1 MTLFH
6 DDEIDDDIP
15 DFDNPVSDN
24 PVRAGAAETIAR
36 ISLDAA
42 LSRASR
48 AALKR
53 HPHLAIFKV
62 PHPDY
67 AEVLPK
73 PLKRMQDAPVVKSV
87 TEKLRQGGAYHRVG
101 DDMLDFLRQGRSV
114 LFLSQEPQELLHE
127 AVLAVADLIIEI
139 PALTPTLLRKTIN
152 IVTGGRA
159 RNVTNEMA
167 GLPLKI
173 IVSAVRQE
181 LTAGQCVRNLQ
192 RALDRQPEAES
203 SVVPLIAELPLTS
216 PVRSWADQ
224 VIHDLKAVNAGEI
237 LPKEIVFATLEGPP
251 GTGKTLI
258 AESLAR
264 TSGWTFV
271 PSSVGT
277 WFTSGDGALGGVAKN
292 LKGFIDT
299 VLSREPAIGFMDELD
314 ALPNRATMD
323 NRGRDWWTPVINLFL
338 TEIDRVR
345 KANKKVLLLG
355 ATNYYDRLDNALIR
369 PGRLQQRIRVLPPQ
383 SEDEMVALL
392 RHYLGTEIS
401 GADLARLARFGRGA
415 VPATVEGWVK
425 EARVAARQS
434 QRALTPGDL
443 LSVMVP
449 ADERD
454 PADIR
459 AIAIHEAGHAVVAH
473 QLGRIVDS
481 ISIIP
486 EGESGGRTLIRF
498 PTIVPVWADL
508 LDDVAVTLGGRAA
521 DVVLGKGANV
531 GAEGD
536 LARATMLLIE
546 AHEKQGLCEELAVGP
561 AFGPILRG
569 TVRAEVNAELKRQLE
584 RAMDIVRRERNVV
597 MAFAE
602 RLIKVKF
609 IVETEIEE
617 IFSNDRLAA
626 PAVKVASRSL
636 KTPAPALGDRS

>member
-6 DDEIDDDIP
+6 DDEINDEIP
-15 DFDNPVSDN
+15 DFDNPLSDN
-24 PVRAGAAETIAR
+24 PVRPGAAETIAR

-42 LSRASR
+42 LTRTSR

-62 PHPDY
+62 PQSDY
-67 AEVLPK
+67 AEVLLK

-101 DDMLDFLRQGRSV
+101 EDMLEFLRQGRSV
-114 LFLSQEPQELLHE
+114 LFLSQDPQELLDE
-127 AVLAVADLIIEI
+127 AVLAVADLMIDV
-139 PALTPTLLRKTIN
+139 PALNPALLRKTIH
-152 IVTGGRA
+152 IVTGGWA
-159 RNVTNEMA
+159 RNVTDEMA
-167 GLPLKI
+167 GLPIKI

-181 LTAGQCVRNLQ
+181 LTAGQCVKNLQ
-192 RALDRQPEAES
+192 RALGRQPKAES
-203 SVVPLIAELPLTS
+203 SGVPLIAELPLTS

-224 VIHDLKAVNAGEI
+224 VIHDLKAVDAGEI
-237 LPKEIVFATLEGPP
+237 LPNEIVFATLEGPP

-355 ATNYYDRLDNALIR
+355 ATNYYDHLDNALIR

-392 RHYLGTEIS
+392 RHYLGTEIG
-401 GADLARLARFGRGA
+401 GADLVRLARIGRGA
-415 VPATVEGWVK
+415 VPAAVEGWVK
-425 EARVAARQS
+425 EARAAARQS

-459 AIAIHEAGHAVVAH
+459 AIAIHEAGHAIVAH
-473 QLGRIVDS
+473 WLGRKVESVS
-481 ISIIP
+481 ILP

-498 PTIVPVWADL
+498 PTLVPVWTDL

-521 DVVLGKGANV
+521 DIVLGKGANV

-546 AHEKQGLCEELAVGP
+546 AHEKQGLCEELAVGS
-561 AFGPILRG
+561 AFGPILPG

-584 RAMDIVRRERNVV
+584 RAMAIVKQNQKTTSKLADHLVEQRVLV
-597 MAFAE
+597 DSQI
-602 RLIKVKF
+602 LV
-609 IVETEIEE
+609 IVEREDVVPAKCTAGAT
-617 IFSNDRLAA
+617 SSLLA
-626 PAVKVASRSL
+626 PH
-636 KTPAPALGDRS
+636 

>member
-6 DDEIDDDIP
+6 DDEIDDYIP

-24 PVRAGAAETIAR
+24 SVRPGAAETIAR
-36 ISLDAA
+36 VSLDAA
-42 LSRASR
+42 LTRASR

-73 PLKRMQDAPVVKSV
+73 PLKRMQAAPVVKSV

-114 LFLSQEPQELLHE
+114 LFLSQDPQELLHE
-127 AVLAVADLIIEI
+127 AVLAVADLIIDI

-159 RNVTNEMA
+159 SNVTNEMA

-192 RALDRQPEAES
+192 RALDRQPKPEAS
-203 SVVPLIAELPLTS
+203 DVPLISDLPLTA
-216 PVRSWADQ
+216 PVKSWAEQ
-224 VIHDLKAVNAGEI
+224 MLCDLQAVKSGKI
-237 LPKEIVFATLEGPP
+237 FPKDIVFATLEGPP

-264 TSGWTFV
+264 TSGWAFV
-271 PSSVGT
+271 SSSVGT

-292 LKGFIDT
+292 LKSFVDT

-338 TEIDRVR
+338 TEIDRAK

-355 ATNYYDRLDNALIR
+355 ATNYYDRLDDALVR
-369 PGRLQQRIRVLPPQ
+369 PGRLQQRVRVLPPQ
-383 SEDEMVALL
+383 SEEDIIALF
-392 RHYLGTEIS
+392 RHYLGDEI
-401 GADLARLARFGRGA
+401 AEDDLIKLARIGRGA
-415 VPATVEGWVK
+415 VPAAVEGWVK
-425 EARVAARQS
+425 QARAAGRLHLRSLQ
-434 QRALTPGDL
+434 LNDM

-449 ADERD
+449 ADSRNPD
-454 PADIR
+454 DIR
-459 AIAIHEAGHAVVAH
+459 AIAIHEAGHGIVAH
-473 QLGRIVDS
+473 RLGRKVET

-486 EGESGGRTLIRF
+486 EGESGGHTLIHN
-498 PTIVPVWADL
+498 PTIVPLWTDL
-508 LDDVAVTLGGRAA
+508 LDEVAITLGGRAA
-521 DVVLGKGANV
+521 DILLGKGANA

-536 LARATMLLIE
+536 LARATAVLVG
-546 AHEKQGLCEELAVGP
+546 AYEKQGLHDELADGAAACSATNGVR
-561 AFGPILRG
+561 FSDNQDETERL
-569 TVRAEVNAELKRQLE
+569 VRAAG
-584 RAMDIVRRERNVV
+584 RA
-597 MAFAE
+597 
-602 RLIKVKF
+602 
-609 IVETEIEE
+609 
-617 IFSNDRLAA
+617 
-626 PAVKVASRSL
+626 
-636 KTPAPALGDRS
+636 